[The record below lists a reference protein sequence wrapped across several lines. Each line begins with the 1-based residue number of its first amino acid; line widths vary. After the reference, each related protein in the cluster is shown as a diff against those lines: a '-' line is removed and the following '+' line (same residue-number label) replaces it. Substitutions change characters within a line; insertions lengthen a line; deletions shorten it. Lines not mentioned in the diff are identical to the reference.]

1 MRLES
6 ELVRRAVE
14 GQHQAA
20 NIPIN
25 PELTLHKNI
34 DLGPGQREREMQR
47 TRQRFKSS
55 PSHPTNTAAVRSG
68 RKPNIDSFITQNL
81 DGLKDIKTKNPTWS
95 ANSVPSN
102 FLNQLASSTVSPAI
116 HGHGTGFKISDSV
129 REELLDKQR
138 RALSAAPA
146 TPPRP
151 SEGINGNMK
160 TEEEED
166 SLYLPMSDI
175 QKPPPLKPPPPAP
188 TKKFLRSMESSTTLC
203 SNDSIYATVDK
214 NKKRSASRSSSNGEN
229 YYQSVDIS
237 SGSQLKHFR

>member
-1 MRLES
+1 MMRLES

-25 PELTLHKNI
+25 HELTLHKNI

-102 FLNQLASSTVSPAI
+102 FLNQLASSTVSPAS
-116 HGHGTGFKISDSV
+116 HGTGFKISDSV

-151 SEGINGNMK
+151 SESINGNMK